1 MRFERSS
8 RERSTMSIDNEE
20 HPAPEPH
27 PTWSWLEQRS
37 LQRRKAGLRRRL
49 SPRQAIR
56 PNHLDL
62 ASNDYLGL
70 ATDTRVI
77 SAAAAAAGVW
87 GAGATGSRLV
97 TGSTALHQDLESE
110 LASFVG
116 ASSALVFSSGY
127 LANIGA
133 ITALSDKDTLIVSD
147 ALNHASLIDAIR
159 LTGAP
164 VVVTAH
170 RDVDAVNAA
179 LAHRKVAKALV
190 VTDAVFSVDGDLA
203 PLRELHLAARTH
215 DALLIVDEAHA
226 IGVIGEAGAGGCRA
240 AGISG
245 EPDVVMTLTLSKSL
259 GSQGGA
265 VAGTAA
271 ITDHLVDTARSFIF
285 DTGLAPASAGA
296 AEEALR
302 IITAEP
308 WRVANVRRRA
318 RELRDAARAAG
329 WQTSEPDGA
338 VVSVFVGSPTAA
350 VAAAAACTRAGVHV
364 GCFRP
369 PSVPD
374 GRSRLR
380 LTSRAT
386 LSDVDIATAAAALA
400 TAAQLEDL
408 P

>member
-8 RERSTMSIDNEE
+8 RERSTMSIDSEE

-179 LAHRKVAKALV
+179 LAHRTVAKALV

-285 DTGLAPASAGA
+285 DTGLAPASA
-296 AEEALR
+296 
-302 IITAEP
+302 
-308 WRVANVRRRA
+308 
-318 RELRDAARAAG
+318 
-329 WQTSEPDGA
+329 
-338 VVSVFVGSPTAA
+338 
-350 VAAAAACTRAGVHV
+350 
-364 GCFRP
+364 
-369 PSVPD
+369 
-374 GRSRLR
+374 
-380 LTSRAT
+380 
-386 LSDVDIATAAAALA
+386 LSLIHI
-400 TAAQLEDL
+400 
-408 P
+408 